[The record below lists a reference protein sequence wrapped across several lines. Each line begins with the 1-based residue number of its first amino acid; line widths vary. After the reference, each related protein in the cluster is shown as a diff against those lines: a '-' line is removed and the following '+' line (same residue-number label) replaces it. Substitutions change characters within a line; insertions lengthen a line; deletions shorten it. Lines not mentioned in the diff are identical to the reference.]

1 MALIAYLHQS
11 LSHFGCRG
19 VTEVTDKKK
28 PGCSAKLLLSWMH
41 GDIMVMLEKNVDS
54 KTSSIILAIPAT
66 VLPKVSVSNNMTQ
79 FNNDLAIEEFHEEIR
94 ARLEMGTIW

>member
-28 PGCSAKLLLSWMH
+28 AGMLSKAPV
-41 GDIMVMLEKNVDS
+41 IMD
-54 KTSSIILAIPAT
+54 A
-66 VLPKVSVSNNMTQ
+66 
-79 FNNDLAIEEFHEEIR
+79 
-94 ARLEMGTIW
+94 W